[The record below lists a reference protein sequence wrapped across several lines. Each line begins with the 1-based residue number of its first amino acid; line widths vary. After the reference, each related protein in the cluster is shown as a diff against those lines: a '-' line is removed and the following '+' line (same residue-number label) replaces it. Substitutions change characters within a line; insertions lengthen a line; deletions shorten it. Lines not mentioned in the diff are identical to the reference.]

1 MSYVYF
7 ILDIVSNSIKIGK
20 ANDIQERLSGL
31 QTGNPNELLVLH
43 YIKCDSAEFAFNLE
57 RKCHNEFNHLHM
69 RGEWFKYDKEAF
81 QKFLV
86 EEINFKKKPKREP
99 LITSNRNIFG
109 ETETYLFSI
118 DTHPRCYFYEEYVAQ
133 IYDSYEKATRL
144 TIPFRTMKYPT
155 YEKSLLLPY
164 SDKKDRVF
172 ISTTKHEENME
183 YNRFKKLQLQE
194 EKNQPNLKKFFGDF
208 S

>member
-86 EEINFKKKPKREP
+86 EEINFKKKPNDNMYV
-99 LITSNRNIFG
+99 SYNVW
-109 ETETYLFSI
+109 I
-118 DTHPRCYFYEEYVAQ
+118 DESV
-133 IYDSYEKATRL
+133 DL
-144 TIPFRTMKYPT
+144 
-155 YEKSLLLPY
+155 KSLWQNDRERLKIMI
-164 SDKKDRVF
+164 KKSGLTLTDPTNW
-172 ISTTKHEENME
+172 S
-183 YNRFKKLQLQE
+183 
-194 EKNQPNLKKFFGDF
+194 
-208 S
+208 